1 MARIAVIGDGPA
13 GLSAAL
19 FLARGGHDTV
29 VFGDDGSLVEYA
41 EFHNYL
47 GVPGVLGTE
56 FMDTARDQAADA
68 GARLREGTLAT
79 ALEVGADSVVVRAGG
94 PDESPEDADDGDG
107 SETSDDGGEE
117 FDYVVVA
124 GGKSSQALVADAGA
138 TVEDGA
144 VVVDGNAR
152 TSLDRVYAA
161 GHLVRPER
169 SQAIISAGMGAA
181 AALDILAREAGTDVH
196 DWDSPS

>member
-29 VFGDDGSLVEYA
+29 VFGDDDSLVEYA

-68 GARLREGTLAT
+68 GARLRTGTLAT
-79 ALEVGADSVVVRAGG
+79 AFEVGADSVGVRTGG
-94 PDESPEDADDGDG
+94 SEQSSDDAEGADG
-107 SETSDDGGEE
+107 SDTSDGGGGE

-124 GGKSSQALVADAGA
+124 GGKASQALVADAGA

-161 GHLVRPER
+161 GHLVRPDR

-181 AALDILAREAGTDVH
+181 AALDILSREAGADVH